1 MPRKARELSA
11 IEVRRLVEPG
21 LHFVGEVPGLALQVL
36 PTGGRSWILRS
47 KIGAKRRDMGLG
59 GFPEVSLAMARDR
72 AREAR
77 TKVRSGVDP
86 IAEAKSTRSA
96 LIAAGAASIT
106 FKKATEKYIEAHSA
120 GWSNPKHAA
129 QWESTISRYATPVI
143 GDLNVADIR
152 MPHILAILEQPVPL
166 DRAGKKMGKFW
177 EHRTETANRLRGR
190 IESILDWCKGRGHRS
205 GDNPAEWKGNL
216 DAQLPNPRRIARVE
230 HQPAVPVAEIGSF
243 MVELRKR
250 DGVAARALEFAIL
263 TAARSGEVREMR
275 WGEIESD
282 LWVIPA
288 ARMKAR
294 REHRVPL
301 SAATRTLL
309 ESLPRFEG
317 VDLVF
322 PGSRGNALS
331 DMTLTAVM
339 RRMGRTEV
347 PHGFRSTFRDWAAE
361 RTSYPSD
368 MAEMALAHTISSAV
382 EASYRR
388 GDMVEKRRRM
398 MEDWAS
404 FCGIQSNSSSEVIGI
419 RNISSA

>member
-47 KIGAKRRDMGLG
+47 KIGTKRRDMGLG

-77 TKVRSGVDP
+77 TKVRSGIDP

-106 FKKATEKYIEAHSA
+106 FKKATEKYIDTHRA

-129 QWESTISRYATPVI
+129 QWESTISRYATPII

-152 MPHILAILEQPVPL
+152 MPQILAILEQPVPL
-166 DRAGKKMGKFW
+166 DRAGKEMGKFW

-216 DAQLPNPRRIARVE
+216 DAQLPNPKRIARVE

-275 WGEIESD
+275 WDEIEGD

-361 RTSYPSD
+361 RTGYPSD
-368 MAEMALAHTISSAV
+368 MAEMALAHTISSVV

-398 MEDWAS
+398 MEDWAT
-404 FCGIQSNSSSEVIGI
+404 FCACPSAVSAEVVAIGEY
-419 RNISSA
+419 RAA